1 MSDETINAETV
12 FSLMY
17 DLFMAHP
24 WLNAPGVMLCG
35 DAVAEQEAAAFLLAG
50 DLSCQWGECSP
61 GAQRVVNHLLLDF
74 IAKLGTTMVGRSW
87 QIPAEL
93 TKTKKVL
100 SVIASEIQ
108 RSHPHLQLRH

>member
-1 MSDETINAETV
+1 MTDEIINAETV

-17 DLFMAHP
+17 DLFKSHP
-24 WLNAPGVMLCG
+24 WLNAPGLMRSE
-35 DAVAEQEAAAFLLAG
+35 DTVAEQEAAAFLLAG
-50 DLSCQWGECSP
+50 DLSRQWGECSP

-74 IAKLGTTMVGRSW
+74 LAKVGTTMVDRTW
-87 QIPAEL
+87 QIPAGL
-93 TKTKKVL
+93 TKTEKVL